1 MVDSATFILADN
13 QDITRAGMHGYISFI
28 FSNASITDI
37 CDKQHLVSRL
47 SEDSHSVVVL
57 DYTLFDINGIE
68 ELLIIVRRFPS
79 AHWILFSNE
88 LSDNFM
94 RRISAEC
101 NISMILKETSA
112 DEIHCALR
120 CACHGERF
128 ICHHIANMLIQTPER
143 PELSNNLTPTE
154 TDILR
159 LIAKGM
165 TVKEIASERI
175 SSIHTIVTHKKN
187 IFRKLGINNVYE
199 ATKYA
204 LRAGLVEIVE
214 YYI

>member
-1 MVDSATFILADN
+1 MVDSATFILTDN

-28 FSNASITDI
+28 FSNAIITEAH
-37 CDKQHLVSRL
+37 DKKQLVAYL
-47 SEDSHSVVVL
+47 SESSDSIVVL
-57 DYTLFDINGIE
+57 DYTLFDINGIDE
-68 ELLIIVRRFPS
+68 FLIIARRFPS
-79 AHWILFSNE
+79 VHWILFSNE
-88 LSDNFM
+88 LSDSFI

-112 DEIHCALR
+112 DEIHCALL

-128 ICHHIANMLIQTPER
+128 ICHQIANMLIQTPER
-143 PELSNNLTPTE
+143 RELSNNLTPTE
-154 TDILR
+154 TDI

>member
-1 MVDSATFILADN
+1 MVDSATFILTDN

-28 FSNASITDI
+28 FSNAIITEAH
-37 CDKQHLVSRL
+37 DKKQLVAYL
-47 SEDSHSVVVL
+47 SESSDSIVVL
-57 DYTLFDINGIE
+57 DYTLFDINGIDE
-68 ELLIIVRRFPS
+68 FLIIARRFPS
-79 AHWILFSNE
+79 VHWILFSNE
-88 LSDNFM
+88 LSDSFI

-112 DEIHCALR
+112 DEIHCALL

-128 ICHHIANMLIQTPER
+128 ICHQIANMLIQTPER
-143 PELSNNLTPTE
+143 RELSNNLTPTE
-154 TDILR
+154 TDI

-204 LRAGLVEIVE
+204 LRARLVEIVE

>member
-1 MVDSATFILADN
+1 MVDSATFILTDN

-28 FSNASITDI
+28 FSNAIITEAH
-37 CDKQHLVSRL
+37 DKKQLVAYL
-47 SEDSHSVVVL
+47 SESSDSIVVL
-57 DYTLFDINGIE
+57 DYTLFDINGIDE
-68 ELLIIVRRFPS
+68 FLIIARRFPS
-79 AHWILFSNE
+79 VHWILFSNE

-112 DEIHCALR
+112 DEIHCALL

-128 ICHHIANMLIQTPER
+128 ICHQIANMLIQTPER
-143 PELSNNLTPTE
+143 RELSNNLTPTE
-154 TDILR
+154 TDI

-175 SSIHTIVTHKKN
+175 SSIHTIVTHKKTYSGN
-187 IFRKLGINNVYE
+187 LESTMCMKLPNMP
-199 ATKYA
+199 
-204 LRAGLVEIVE
+204 
-214 YYI
+214 

>member
-1 MVDSATFILADN
+1 MLCF
-13 QDITRAGMHGYISFI
+13 
-28 FSNASITDI
+28 
-37 CDKQHLVSRL
+37 
-47 SEDSHSVVVL
+47 
-57 DYTLFDINGIE
+57 
-68 ELLIIVRRFPS
+68 
-79 AHWILFSNE
+79 
-88 LSDNFM
+88 
-94 RRISAEC
+94 
-101 NISMILKETSA
+101 
-112 DEIHCALR
+112 

-128 ICHHIANMLIQTPER
+128 ICHQIANMLIQTPER
-143 PELSNNLTPTE
+143 RELSNNLTPTE

>member
-1 MVDSATFILADN
+1 MDSATFILADN

-28 FSNASITDI
+28 FSNAIITEAR
-37 CDKQHLVSRL
+37 DKKQLVAYL
-47 SEDSHSVVVL
+47 SESSDSIVVL
-57 DYTLFDINGIE
+57 DYTLFDINGIDE
-68 ELLIIVRRFPS
+68 FLIIARRFPS
-79 AHWILFSNE
+79 VHWLLFSNE
-88 LSDNFM
+88 LSESFI

-128 ICHHIANMLIQTPER
+128 ICHQIANMLIQTPER

-204 LRAGLVEIVE
+204 LRARLVEIVE